1 MQKDQTASGKTFLRN
16 PLLIS
21 LALLTT
27 MCACQVLTNSLAS
40 KSAPLA
46 ALEERSQTN
55 GSLCLSL
62 DGDYEVSSVYP
73 GYPPRRAL
81 LTGTNDLHEAIL
93 PQDRSQKQEFAFH
106 TKEELN
112 PYIIIDLKRSC
123 QVEEI
128 IVQNRLRQCQ
138 ERAQGL
144 TMWASSDKTY
154 WKQLSKPQ
162 APSASWLWRG
172 KAPENMR
179 YLKLS
184 LNGVSYFHLARV
196 QVYGR
201 YLEEPD
207 TEELL
212 ASKGKEASTK
222 TGQTIASGEGQ
233 PGSGAKNRPVLDKWA
248 VVVGVSKFAD
258 AKLNLRYPAKDAQDF
273 YNYLVTKGNFA
284 PDHIKLLLNENATK
298 DRILDVLGDSW
309 LPRLALPD
317 DLVVIFISSHG
328 SASDS
333 DICGVNYVV
342 TYDTNPDKLFTT
354 GIAMK
359 SLAAT
364 IKERVHSERVL
375 VVLDTCHAG
384 GASESKGLTR
394 NANADALSFSQGTGQ
409 MVVCSSDKNQVS
421 WEGKN
426 MQNSVFTRNLIDAFQ
441 ERGAQSPISEVFKTV
456 KEKVEEQV
464 VRERGVLQT
473 PVVEAS
479 KWSGNEIILG
489 CRPLKPRPGKL

>member
-1 MQKDQTASGKTFLRN
+1 MQNQKSASGKTFHRS
-16 PLLIS
+16 PLLVA
-21 LALLTT
+21 LALVLV
-27 MCACQVLTNSLAS
+27 MCACQILTNTLAS

-46 ALEERSQTN
+46 EERSKTD

-112 PYIIIDLKRSC
+112 PYIIIDLKRTSL
-123 QVEEI
+123 VEEI

-144 TMWASSDKTY
+144 TMWASSDKSY

-162 APSASWLWRG
+162 APSPSWLWRG
-172 KAPENMR
+172 REKMR

-184 LNGVSYFHLARV
+184 LNGVNYFHLARV

-207 TEELL
+207 SEELL
-212 ASKGKEASTK
+212 ASKGKETGSAAGQKKPAAS
-222 TGQTIASGEGQ
+222 EGQ
-233 PGSGAKNRPVLDKWA
+233 EGPGAVNKPVLDKWA
-248 VVVGVSKFAD
+248 VVVGISKFAD
-258 AKLNLRYPAKDAQDF
+258 NKLNLRYPAKDAQDF

-342 TYDTNPDKLFTT
+342 TYDTNPEKLFTT

-426 MQNSVFTRNLIDAFQ
+426 MQNSVFTRNLIDVFQ
-441 ERGAQSPISEVFKTV
+441 EKGEKTPISEVFKTV